1 MWTKKRAKIEQVLSS
16 IHLLEYYKDC
26 IWLPIFQ
33 LQDDEYLAAL
43 QADREKELKAVQEAE
58 LRRAGEAAARE
69 AALECQKKEEE
80 EKLKKQR
87 EEEVLQL
94 LPSNWKLTEQDRDSY
109 IYHTSIILLARE
121 HICLIK
127 LQLGWANCRSG

>member
-1 MWTKKRAKIEQVLSS
+1 MNQKGKAKKKIEQVLSS

-58 LRRAGEAAARE
+58 LRRAEEAAARE
-69 AALECQKKEEE
+69 AALEHQKKEEE
-80 EKLKKQR
+80 ENLKKQC
-87 EEEVLQL
+87 EERYF
-94 LPSNWKLTEQDRDSY
+94 S
-109 IYHTSIILLARE
+109 
-121 HICLIK
+121 
-127 LQLGWANCRSG
+127 

>member
-1 MWTKKRAKIEQVLSS
+1 MFIAGKYDS
-16 IHLLEYYKDC
+16 YC

-43 QADREKELKAVQEAE
+43 QADREKELKAMQEAE
-58 LRRAGEAAARE
+58 LRREEEAAARE
-69 AALECQKKEEE
+69 AALERQKKEEE

-94 LPSNWKLTEQDRDSY
+94 LLSNCKLS
-109 IYHTSIILLARE
+109 
-121 HICLIK
+121 
-127 LQLGWANCRSG
+127 